1 MASTGRL
8 HAPAHPGTWIR
19 GITIKHPHAEC
30 IVAGAKTIENRP
42 RPWSWR
48 GWLLLHASQSID
60 RPALRLPLVARTIR
74 GRALATGT
82 VIGVARLTG
91 CHQDPADSLR
101 CTPWAEPG
109 AWHLE
114 LSDVQALALP
124 IPARGQLGP
133 WKPTEELV
141 AQVLQQLPNLRAAR

>member
-1 MASTGRL
+1 MSSVL
-8 HAPAHPGTWIR
+8 LPPAGDWIR
-19 GITIKHPHAEC
+19 GISVKQPHAAC
-30 IVAGAKTIENRP
+30 ILTGAKTIENRP
-42 RPWSWR
+42 KPWSWR
-48 GWLLLHASQSID
+48 GWLLLQASQQID

-74 GRALATGT
+74 GRDLPTGA

-91 CHQDPADSLR
+91 CHQDPDGSPP
-101 CTPWAEPG
+101 CTEWAQPG

-133 WKPTEELV
+133 WRPTDDLID
-141 AQVLQQLPNLRAAR
+141 QVLQQLPGLRP